1 MYPSSSPKRWTRQST
16 NLGCW
21 EISPLA
27 SQLDLSDPKWMSL
40 GLDLRPKRVPSK
52 RDSHPD
58 HGIMA
63 IGHLLPR
70 QQRLGRA
77 SETSEAPVGMPR
89 ARGAAWR
96 SPLTSQAGHTLYPAS
111 AEILGRSNAPNEL
124 ERPKLKRPKLIQKP
138 STGSF
143 SVCALATWDE
153 QALNQDI
160 QKVGQEIRCL
170 GSVLPNHGP
179 PNNTNCCLK
188 TLWLGGMLIWNSPIG
203 NLLNS
208 QPASLSVLLA
218 DPQSASNIFWETRTG
233 CDSLFNFFT

>member
-1 MYPSSSPKRWTRQST
+1 M
-16 NLGCW
+16 
-21 EISPLA
+21 
-27 SQLDLSDPKWMSL
+27 
-40 GLDLRPKRVPSK
+40 
-52 RDSHPD
+52 
-58 HGIMA
+58 
-63 IGHLLPR
+63 
-70 QQRLGRA
+70 
-77 SETSEAPVGMPR
+77 
-89 ARGAAWR
+89 
-96 SPLTSQAGHTLYPAS
+96 TSQAGHTLYPAS

-124 ERPKLKRPKLIQKP
+124 ERPKLKRPKLIQEP

-170 GSVLPNHGP
+170 GSVFPNHGP

-188 TLWLGGMLIWNSPIG
+188 TLWLGGMLTWNSPIG

-218 DPQSASNIFWETRTG
+218 DPQSASIFLGKQEQVAIPFST
-233 CDSLFNFFT
+233 SLLKNKRPLTLVRPAKKGEYFLN